1 MSAITTHVLDTS
13 RGRPAAGVPVEL
25 EARDGAGAW
34 RPIGRGATDADGRLR
49 TLMSDGEPLV
59 AGVYR
64 LVFDVETYFAA
75 DAVRAFFPR
84 VIVEFTAM
92 EGEEHYHVPLL
103 LSPFGYS
110 TYRGTVGVRS
120 CFLR

>member
-13 RGRPAAGVPVEL
+13 RGRPAAGVPVQL
-25 EARDGAGAW
+25 ETRDASGAW

-49 TLMSDGEPLV
+49 TLMSDGEALI

-64 LVFDVETYFAA
+64 LVFDVEKYFET
-75 DAVRAFFPR
+75 DAVRSFFPR
-84 VIVEFTAM
+84 VIVEFTAND
-92 EGEEHYHVPLL
+92 EESHYHVPLL

-110 TYRGTVGVRS
+110 TYRGT
-120 CFLR
+120 

>member
-13 RGRPAAGVPVEL
+13 RGRPATGVPVEL
-25 EARDGAGAW
+25 AIRDESGAW

-49 TLMSDGEPLV
+49 TLIPAGEALV

-64 LVFDVETYFAA
+64 LVFDVEKYFSAA
-75 DAVRAFFPR
+75 DVRGFYPR
-84 VIVEFTAM
+84 VIVEFTVAD
-92 EGEEHYHVPLL
+92 GEPHYHVPLL

-110 TYRGTVGVRS
+110 TYRGT
-120 CFLR
+120 